1 MTMVGSSRK
10 HGHFDGRYQVLPKSR
25 PWTWVCRHDR
35 AALAAHETY
44 MQWLVTGSANRI
56 VPEEAA

>member
-10 HGHFDGRYQVLPKSR
+10 HGHFEGRYQVLPKSP
-25 PWTWVCRHDR
+25 PW
-35 AALAAHETY
+35 AARAAHETY
-44 MQWLVTGSANRI
+44 MRWLVTGPANRI